1 MLWGPVCEL
10 SCGSGQVDRSG
21 AGLSGSSSRLWSD
34 WGRFSLEY
42 SAYHSCS
49 SKTEKQVR
57 RLRKTKLLSWYAG
70 WFLLF
75 LTCISSS
82 YIFMLRS
89 LFVLDL
95 RPRYTRDKCCTQH
108 SRRESKSNKL
118 ELNMTSRGWTVYSV
132 FVWVLTPPLSM
143 AVRTPCREL
152 REDWPGQ
159 VCLYSS
165 RVARASSRLTSTS
178 NTIPFSS
185 RACTQRLKYSLN
197 AHPH

>member
-10 SCGSGQVDRSG
+10 SCGSGQEDMSG

-34 WGRFSLEY
+34 SGRFSLEY

-49 SKTEKQVR
+49 SKAQKQVR
-57 RLRKTKLLSWYAG
+57 RLRQTKLLSWYAG
-70 WFLLF
+70 LFLPF

-95 RPRYTRDKCCTQH
+95 RPRYTRDKCCTRH
-108 SRRESKSNKL
+108 SRRESKL
-118 ELNMTSRGWTVYSV
+118 VGLNIKSGGWRVYSV
-132 FVWVLTPPLSM
+132 FVWFLTPPLSM

-185 RACTQRLKYSLN
+185 RACTQTLKYSLN
-197 AHPH
+197 AHSH